1 MNEHEIENLL
11 LGLTPAAPSTRLGRE
26 VDRELEQ
33 DLSWARQ
40 DARGRSG
47 RVMRWLTPV
56 MWSGLGAAA
65 AVAVMLVAGGPGAG
79 VEGSGPTLAA
89 TAPAGVVLPAGGASQ
104 AQQTFPSVL
113 PVTTIREVVGAQD
126 QGIQYNAQSLL
137 PEQHV
142 KLVSME
148 RHAWIDPRDGA
159 SITVEMPREE
169 SVVLPVSFQ

>member
-11 LGLTPAAPSTRLGRE
+11 MGLTPAAPSARLGRE

-65 AVAVMLVAGGPGAG
+65 AVAVMMAAGGPGADG
-79 VEGSGPTLAA
+79 DGTGPVV
-89 TAPAGVVLPAGGASQ
+89 AGVPAAGMVTPAGGASLVER
-104 AQQTFPSVL
+104 AFPSVL

-126 QGIQYNAQSLL
+126 QGIQYNEQSLL